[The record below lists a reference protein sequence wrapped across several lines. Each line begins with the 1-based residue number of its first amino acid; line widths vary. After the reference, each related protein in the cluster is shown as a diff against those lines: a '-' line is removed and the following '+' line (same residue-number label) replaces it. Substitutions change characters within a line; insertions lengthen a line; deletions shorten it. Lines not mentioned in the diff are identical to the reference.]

1 MDLVTEI
8 LPTSQGL
15 DGLRIYGADCLVL
28 ARLFIL
34 ILVVLPLCHSG
45 NGHGV
50 MVAEAG
56 GVSEVCRTFLQR
68 EIIEVHLKTINDT
81 NHVASMD
88 FCINYSVLVEDL
100 LSSKP

>member
-45 NGHGV
+45 DGHGV
-50 MVAEAG
+50 MSAMMGQAWG
-56 GVSEVCRTFLQR
+56 GEGCFRMMR
-68 EIIEVHLKTINDT
+68 
-81 NHVASMD
+81 M
-88 FCINYSVLVEDL
+88 
-100 LSSKP
+100 

>member
-1 MDLVTEI
+1 
-8 LPTSQGL
+8 
-15 DGLRIYGADCLVL
+15 
-28 ARLFIL
+28 
-34 ILVVLPLCHSG
+34 
-45 NGHGV
+45 

>member
-45 NGHGV
+45 DGLGV
-50 MVAEAG
+50 MALRWDRLVG
-56 GVSEVCRTFLQR
+56 IVSCW
-68 EIIEVHLKTINDT
+68 
-81 NHVASMD
+81 
-88 FCINYSVLVEDL
+88 
-100 LSSKP
+100 